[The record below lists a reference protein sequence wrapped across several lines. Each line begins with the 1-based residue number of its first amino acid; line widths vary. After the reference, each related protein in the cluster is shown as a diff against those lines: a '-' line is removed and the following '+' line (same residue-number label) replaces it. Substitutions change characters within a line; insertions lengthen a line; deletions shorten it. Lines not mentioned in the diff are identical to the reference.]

1 MNRRELFKTSG
12 SLAVAGLGA
21 GLLTTGRATAAARR
35 GPQAYGATPSSR
47 QLAWQAM
54 EFYGFLH
61 FTVDTF
67 TDRDWGLGDE
77 DPVLFNPTDYDA
89 DQIVS
94 AARAGGMKQLIL
106 TAKHHDGFCLWPTK
120 FSDYNIMNSP
130 YKRDIV
136 GELAK
141 ACKKYKIKFCIYFTV
156 ADWHDPD
163 YGVHNPHTG
172 VVDERADMS
181 KFVARMKNEL
191 KELITQYHPYM
202 LWFDGNWEKPWKP
215 AHAMEVY
222 QFIKQLDP
230 NVIINNRLASQ
241 QKEGGEPPRIGD
253 FDTPEQQLGALSMD
267 GSWETCMT
275 LCSQWAWK
283 PNDTMKPL
291 QECLQNM
298 AKSAGGNGNFLFNIG
313 PMMDGRVEARQAGR
327 LREMGAWLTA
337 YGESIYGTRGG
348 PYAPTAEY
356 ATTRKDNKIY
366 LHVFNTQAKVLTLP
380 ALPLHTVNKAYL
392 LKGGVLT
399 HRLGENGSIVID
411 LPVKMPDAN
420 DSVIVLELNGEALE
434 IPVVKS

>member
-1 MNRRELFKTSG
+1 MSDFMDQRFGMFIHWGPVTL
-12 SLAVAGLGA
+12 
-21 GLLTTGRATAAARR
+21 R
-35 GPQAYGATPSSR
+35 GTEIGWSRNAQVPSADYDN
-47 QLAWQAM
+47 LYK
-54 EFYGFLH
+54 E
-61 FTVDTF
+61 
-67 TDRDWGLGDE
+67 
-77 DPVLFNPTDYDA
+77 FNPVFFDA
-89 DQIVS
+89 DAWVKLAS
-94 AARAGGMKQLIL
+94 DAGMKYL
-106 TAKHHDGFCLWPTK
+106 TITSKHHDGFCLWPTK
-120 FSDYNIMNSP
+120 FSDYNIMNTP

-172 VVDERADMS
+172 VINERADMT
-181 KFVARMKNEL
+181 KFVTRMKNEL

-202 LWFDGNWEKPWKP
+202 LWFDGNWEKPWMP
-215 AHAMEVY
+215 SHAIDVY

-230 NVIINNRLASQ
+230 DVIINNRLGSN
-241 QKEGGEPPRIGD
+241 QKEEGVVQPRISD
-253 FDTPEQQLGALSMD
+253 FDTPEQQLGALTMD

-283 PNDTMKPL
+283 PNDTMKSL

-313 PMMDGRVEARQAGR
+313 PMMDGRVEVRQADR
-327 LREMGAWLTA
+327 LREMGTWLGN

-356 ATTRKDNKIY
+356 ATTRKGNKIY
-366 LHVFNTQAKVLTLP
+366 LHVFDARAKVLTLP
-380 ALPLHTVNKAYL
+380 ALPLRTVNKAYW
-392 LKGGVLT
+392 LKGGVVT
-399 HRLGENGSIVID
+399 HRTGDNGSIVID
-411 LPVKMPDAN
+411 LPAKLPDAN